1 MTSPR
6 QLSIA
11 FQSDKPMQEYA
22 ELARAVEDFGFD
34 VLSIYSDLMYQ
45 PPIGPLTVAAL
56 ATSRIRLG
64 PASLN
69 PFTLHPVEI
78 AGQVATLDLA
88 SNGRAYWG
96 ISRGA
101 WLDSIGIEQTRPITW
116 MREAIDVV
124 EHLLAGTRKPYSGE
138 CFELTEHHHLRYE
151 VQRPHVPLLI
161 GSWGPK
167 LLAIAG
173 QRAAEVKIGGSA
185 NPEVVPVVRQ
195 RLGGNS
201 HCGIV
206 MGAVTIVDEDR
217 ARARDAI
224 RREMALYLPVVAR
237 LDPTVEVDPELLDRM
252 DTLVTRGEHEA
263 AGKLI
268 PEDLLSRFGFSGS
281 PFDIIE
287 QCEELFLAGATRIEF
302 GTPHGLTGTNGLDL
316 LGRQVLPALRGG
328 QSAGN

>member
-1 MTSPR
+1 VTDSR

-11 FQSDKPMQEYA
+11 FQSDKPMQEYGA
-22 ELARAVEDFGFD
+22 LARVVEGFGFD
-34 VLSIYSDLMYQ
+34 TLSIYSDLMYQ
-45 PPIGPLTVAAL
+45 PPVGPLTAAAL

-69 PFTLHPVEI
+69 PYTLHPVEI

-101 WLDSIGIEQTRPITW
+101 WLESIGIQQDRPITR

-124 EHLLAGTRKPYSGE
+124 EHLLAGTRTPYNGQ
-138 CFELTEHHHLRYE
+138 CFQLTEHHRLRYE
-151 VQRPHVPLLI
+151 VQRTHVPLLI

-173 QRAAEVKIGGSA
+173 QRAAEVKVGGSA
-185 NPEVVPVVRQ
+185 NPDIVPVVRQ
-195 RLGGNS
+195 RLGSGS
-201 HCGIV
+201 PCGIV

-217 ARARDAI
+217 DLARDAI

-237 LDPTVEVDPELLDRM
+237 LDSTVVIDPELLDRIA
-252 DTLVTRGEHEA
+252 TLVTHGEHEA

-268 PEDLLSRFGFSGS
+268 PEDVLGRFGFYGR

-302 GTPHGLTGTNGLDL
+302 GTPHGLTGRNGLDL
-316 LGRQVLPALRGG
+316 LGRKVLPALQGG

>member
-1 MTSPR
+1 MNGKR
-6 QLSIA
+6 ELSIA
-11 FQSDKPMQEYA
+11 FQSDKPMRDYA
-22 ELARAVEDFGFD
+22 GLARAVEDFGFD
-34 VLSIYSDLMYQ
+34 VLSIYSDLMFQ
-45 PPIGPLTVAAL
+45 PPVGALTVAAMG
-56 ATSRIRLG
+56 TERIRLG

-101 WLDSIGIEQTRPITW
+101 WLDSIGIRQSRPVTRV
-116 MREAIDVV
+116 REAIDVV
-124 EHLLAGTRKPYSGE
+124 EHLLAGKREPYSGE
-138 CFELTEHHHLRYE
+138 CFQLSEHHHLRYQ
-151 VQRPHVPLLI
+151 VQRAHVPLLI

-167 LLAIAG
+167 LLALAG
-173 QRAAEVKIGGSA
+173 TRAAEVKIGGSA
-185 NPEVVPVVRQ
+185 NPDVVPVVAK
-195 RLGGNS
+195 RLGES
-201 HCGIV
+201 SQCGIV

-217 ARARDAI
+217 DMARAAI

-237 LDPTVEVDPELLDRM
+237 LDPTVEVDPELLQRM
-252 DTLVTRGEHEA
+252 DALVTQGDQEA

-268 PEDLLSRFGFSGS
+268 PEDLLTRFGFSGN

-302 GTPHGLTGTNGLDL
+302 GTPHGLTGSTGLDL